1 MSRVVPCVLMLSIAL
16 AAGCATSPTGRKQ
29 LDLVSDQQAAQAGDQ
44 SFQQIQKQT
53 PVDNDP
59 AANAYAGCIVKALS
73 VAIGA
78 PRGGGNWV
86 VTVFNDPKTVNAFAL
101 PGGHVSVYTGIFGVA
116 KTPGELAAV
125 LGHEMGH
132 VQAGHGAERMS
143 DQTATALGVDLAA
156 LLAGIDQSS
165 VQGQATMAALGA
177 GAQVGV
183 LLPFS
188 RAQESEADKLGT
200 QYMAEAGFDPHE
212 ALELWRNMMNM
223 NQSGAPPAILSDHP
237 ADATRLQA
245 LQAQLPDDLQR
256 YQKAQAQGRHP
267 DCTAPAGG

>member
-1 MSRVVPCVLMLSIAL
+1 MRYVTPLILILLAMLVV
-16 AAGCATSPTGRKQ
+16 GCATSPTGRRQ

-44 SFQQIQKQT
+44 SFQEIKKQT

-59 AANAYAGCIVKALS
+59 GDNEYAKCIVHALS
-73 VAIGA
+73 VATGA
-78 PRGGGNWV
+78 PRGGGNWT
-86 VTVFNDPKTVNAFAL
+86 VTVFKDPKTVNAFAL
-101 PGGHVSVYTGIFGVA
+101 PGGHVSVYTGIFSVA

-143 DQTATALGVDLAA
+143 DQAATALGVDLAA
-156 LLAGIDQSS
+156 ILAGIDQSS
-165 VQGQATMAALGA
+165 ATGQATMAALGA

-200 QYMAEAGFDPHE
+200 QYMAQAGFDPHQ
-212 ALELWRNMMNM
+212 ALDLWHNMMSM
-223 NQSGAPPAILSDHP
+223 NQGGAPPAILSDHP
-237 ADATRLQA
+237 ADASRLQA
-245 LQAQLPDDLQR
+245 LQAQMPEDVQR
-256 YQKAQAQGRHP
+256 YQQAQAQGRHP
-267 DCTAPAGG
+267 GCKAPGGG

>member
-1 MSRVVPCVLMLSIAL
+1 MKSAIPYVVMLSAVSMVS
-16 AAGCATSPTGRKQ
+16 CATSPTGRSQ

-44 SFQQIQKQT
+44 SFLQIVKQT
-53 PVDNDP
+53 PVDTDP
-59 AANAYAGCIVKALS
+59 VYDSYTKCVVHALS
-73 VAIGA
+73 VATGA
-78 PRGGGNWV
+78 PRGGGDWV
-86 VTVFNDPKTVNAFAL
+86 VTVFNEPKTVNAFAL
-101 PGGHVSVYTGIFGVA
+101 PGGHVSVYTGIFSVA

-143 DQTATALGVDLAA
+143 DQAATALGVDLAA
-156 LLAGIDQSS
+156 VLAGIDQSS
-165 VQGQATMAALGA
+165 ANGQATMAALGA
-177 GAQVGV
+177 GAELGV

-200 QYMAEAGFDPHE
+200 QFMAEAGFDPHE
-212 ALELWRNMMNM
+212 ALELWRNMMDM

-245 LQAQLPDDLQR
+245 LQVQLPDDLQR
-256 YQKAQAQGRHP
+256 YQKAEVQGRHP
-267 DCTAPAGG
+267 DCKAP

>member
-1 MSRVVPCVLMLSIAL
+1 MRRVTPYVLMLSATL
-16 AAGCATSPTGRKQ
+16 AASCATSPTGRRQ
-29 LDLVSDQQAAQAGDQ
+29 LDLVSDQQAAQAGNQ
-44 SFQQIQKQT
+44 SFQQIKKQT
-53 PVDNDP
+53 PVDNNPVDDS
-59 AANAYAGCIVKALS
+59 YAQCIVHALS
-73 VAIGA
+73 VATGA
-78 PRGGGNWV
+78 PRGGGNWI
-86 VTVFNDPKTVNAFAL
+86 VTVFKDPKTVNAFAL
-101 PGGHVSVYTGIFGVA
+101 PGGHVSVYTGIFSVA

-156 LLAGIDQSS
+156 ILTGIDQSS

-200 QYMAEAGFDPHE
+200 QFMAEAGFDPHE
-212 ALELWRNMMNM
+212 ALELWRNMMSM
-223 NQSGAPPAILSDHP
+223 DQSGAPPAILSDHP
-237 ADATRLQA
+237 ADDTRLQA
-245 LQAQLPDDLQR
+245 LQAQMPDDVQR

-267 DCTAPAGG
+267 DCKAPAEG